1 MSIDLTLSAVQLE
14 LLEELL
20 QREQKQILIEIRH
33 TDAAAYRENLRQ
45 RLAIV
50 DVLLD
55 QMEGASVFHT
65 EPRA

>member
-1 MSIDLTLSAVQLE
+1 MSTDLTLSVAQLE

-45 RLAIV
+45 RLATV
-50 DVLLD
+50 DCLLD
-55 QMEGASVFHT
+55 QMECASPFHT
-65 EPRA
+65 TPHA